1 MSVGIGVRASRIMGD
16 RVWGLGWG
24 LGFFFTIRVTYSVR
38 LSLTG
43 EKTLESSVSF
53 SSSNVSMATCISIV
67 YRV

>member
-1 MSVGIGVRASRIMGD
+1 MGD